1 MRVSI
6 RTRQVLGVTV
16 IVAVAVLALTGWYLI
31 SLVNLLFVESQ
42 ARADLIANTI
52 YQRTAA
58 IVATGEDPVTALA
71 ADGGLR
77 AILEGSVF
85 ARNISYA
92 AVVDAEGRI
101 VAHTDVSLV
110 GQRLAP
116 ALSLDDVMRSGPIAR
131 ARTLYA
137 EDVPTLEVRQDL
149 LISGR
154 PFGSIRVGLPTPLV
168 RARFEESLRAPVITA
183 IAALAAAV
191 VVSLVLTRMVVRPIH
206 VIGSRLARLGR
217 GEFESLEGLPED
229 QDFGGLDESLRAI
242 ADRLAAGPTGAADQ
256 AAAAAAVESTLSY
269 SRKLAALSRLTAGIA
284 HEIKNPLN
292 AVMIHLELLRMQL
305 EDKPESA
312 EHLAVITAQLRRLD
326 EVLQGFLKFTR
337 PEDLKLQP
345 VALAGLFETLRP
357 VLEAEAGKTGV
368 DVRIECPPDLPPV
381 AADRNML
388 EQAVLNLGLNACQA
402 MPNGG
407 RLRIAA
413 RELPSRRIE
422 MVVEDTGVGIAPEH
436 LSRIFDLYFTTREK
450 GSGIGLSLVYRT
462 IQLHDG
468 EIEVQSTPGR
478 GTTFRI
484 LLGKADV
491 PSTVLPIA
499 AS

>member
-1 MRVSI
+1 
-6 RTRQVLGVTV
+6 
-16 IVAVAVLALTGWYLI
+16 
-31 SLVNLLFVESQ
+31 
-42 ARADLIANTI
+42 
-52 YQRTAA
+52 
-58 IVATGEDPVTALA
+58 
-71 ADGGLR
+71 
-77 AILEGSVF
+77 
-85 ARNISYA
+85 
-92 AVVDAEGRI
+92 
-101 VAHTDVSLV
+101 
-110 GQRLAP
+110 
-116 ALSLDDVMRSGPIAR
+116 
-131 ARTLYA
+131 
-137 EDVPTLEVRQDL
+137 
-149 LISGR
+149 
-154 PFGSIRVGLPTPLV
+154 

-229 QDFGGLDESLRAI
+229 QDFGGLDQSLRAI

-256 AAAAAAVESTLSY
+256 AGAAAAVESTLSY

-312 EHLAVITAQLRRLD
+312 EHLGVITAQLRRLD

-345 VALAGLFETLRP
+345 VALAGLFDTLRP

-402 MPNGG
+402 MPDGG